1 MKPNYRRNLKKSLTV
16 LKIKINITY
25 MIPEDILAKIK
36 SGAVVRVSEII
47 KEGDKERISNFKG
60 VVIARKHGQEIGAT
74 FTVRAD
80 LGGVGVEKVYPIN
93 SPAIAKVEILSSP
106 KKIHRAKLYFL
117 RKISKKV
124 SRQKIGVAA

>member
-1 MKPNYRRNLKKSLTV
+1 
-16 LKIKINITY
+16 
-25 MIPEDILAKIK
+25 MISEDILAKIK
-36 SGAVVRVSEII
+36 SGAVVKVSETI

-60 VVIARKHGQEIGAT
+60 VVIARKHGKEIGAT
-74 FTVRAD
+74 FTVRAN